1 MHGYVVSRPVVL
13 RSGAQV
19 KHIGASEDLDTVDA
33 STIQISASIESKLV
47 REQLMRQF
55 PRLPVDTLV
64 RFLPHHR
71 LAMWE
76 HFPMLLGRRTNDA
89 ACEGSILTDQ
99 LLALKAQHPQRR
111 HFHLLINN
119 GFGMN
124 LGDTMIGL
132 TAFRAVWA
140 LLKASLPEV
149 SVDVLLGWEPWRGV
163 PALLQQ
169 EEGIQ
174 ELLYQGPTLESL
186 AHYQGLIDFGGLIKL
201 ARYGTMAPVDW
212 YLWRMGLDPAEVRD
226 SDKRNRITL
235 NLSDKAAVSA
245 RLQPAV
251 GRKVLL
257 NPMASEPL
265 RRMPVAAL
273 RALATAAL
281 ESDPAL
287 HVVFDQ
293 PVAFE
298 HPRAIHLPDV
308 INSPQRLAALV
319 AQVQGIITP
328 DTFVQHVA
336 DATGTP
342 TCTLSASVP
351 AAFFRYYPTV
361 QTRVLPNAE
370 SLGGW
375 GKTKVSQEQW
385 EELAPSYAEAWSRLE
400 PAAVLAALNQ
410 AEIARQQMPPA
421 DVARIDSPRQAFK
434 QALVI
439 PRAVSASSLAPSGQL
454 ADATSEA
461 LERQL
466 LRLGGQILLPGDTVA
481 LLGAGAGEMACSL
494 GARIAPCGRLVVF
507 EPRRMIHQLVCANVL
522 LAGHAHVETH
532 SVMPTGSDFSIA
544 SIPRLVLQDDHVALA
559 RSNQLVREPV
569 IHWPLD
575 RLELPHCRLIV
586 LQSPIPLLEALQGAA
601 NTVARHRP
609 FVVAGL
615 VRPEELTGW
624 QQVLRDEDY
633 IVRSF
638 RLKDLDVEFAR
649 DPAGSDDRSLVI
661 VAEPRKTAVSKGR
674 T

>member
-19 KHIGASEDLDTVDA
+19 KHIGASEDLDTVEVA
-33 STIQISASIESKLV
+33 RVQINALNEQKLAREHLIQ
-47 REQLMRQF
+47 QF
-55 PRLPVDTLV
+55 PDLPAETLV
-64 RFLPHHR
+64 KVVPHER
-71 LAMWE
+71 MAVWE
-76 HFPMLLGRRTNDA
+76 SFPMLLGRRAVGVSQKGDVLA
-89 ACEGSILTDQ
+89 EQ
-99 LLALKAQHPQRR
+99 VMLLRARHPNRQRFR
-111 HFHLLINN
+111 ILINN
-119 GFGMN
+119 GFGTN
-124 LGDTMIGL
+124 LGDTLIGL
-132 TAFRAVWA
+132 AAFRSAWS
-140 LLKASLPEV
+140 LLKANLPQV
-149 SVDVLLGWEPWRGV
+149 SFDVLMGWSPLGGV
-163 PALLQQ
+163 AHLLQQ
-169 EEGIQ
+169 QDGIEQ
-174 ELLYQGPTLESL
+174 ILYQGPSL
-186 AHYQGLIDFGGLIKL
+186 QAMACYQGLVDFSGLITL
-201 ARYGTMAPVDW
+201 PGYGEMAPVDW
-212 YLWRMGLDPAEVRD
+212 YLWWMGLDPAQVAD
-226 SDKRNRITL
+226 ADKRNRISL
-235 NLSDKAAVSA
+235 DPADSAVVAQRLKAITGPKI
-245 RLQPAV
+245 LI
-251 GRKVLL
+251 
-257 NPMASEPL
+257 NPKASESL
-265 RRMPVAAL
+265 RRMPEEVLQSLAQAVLAA
-273 RALATAAL
+273 
-281 ESDPAL
+281 DPANW
-287 HVVFDQ
+287 VVFDQ
-293 PVAFE
+293 AVAFE